1 MDAFGAVINLCRHL
15 DYGSEKKKM
24 SMQVLSPM
32 YRGTCGVDHLNH
44 AIQELVH
51 GHPLEGGA
59 HFLPGDKVM
68 QKRNDYEKECTTGI
82 WVLCGPWIKI
92 RFSCVLMAEK

>member
-1 MDAFGAVINLCRHL
+1 MDAFGAVMNLCRQL

-59 HFLPGDKVM
+59 HFSPAIRSCRNGTTM
-68 QKRNDYEKECTTGI
+68 KRGVQRGSGY
-82 WVLCGPWIKI
+82 
-92 RFSCVLMAEK
+92 CVGRG